1 MDKNTNFFSQS
12 GEKKKISK
20 IFEIF
25 GFSFASLVFFS
36 ILFFSTYKSFGSY
49 KISVTIMISILAL
62 MITAECIIEKFG
74 KWNV

>member
-1 MDKNTNFFSQS
+1 MMNEKSNKN
-12 GEKKKISK
+12 SK

-25 GFSFASLVFFS
+25 GFFFASLVFFS

-49 KISVTIMISILAL
+49 KISVAIIIFILAL
-62 MITAECIIEKFG
+62 MITAEFIIEKFG